1 MKRII
6 ALFVIFLIVLQ
17 PASVI
22 AAREEQGADFDP
34 DSITCEAAIMVEQ
47 NSGKV
52 LFERN
57 SRKKMYP
64 ASLTKVLTA
73 LLAIEELDLNDTIT
87 VGREINL
94 KALDASGAGL
104 VVGEKISVSDLLRAL
119 LIPSGN
125 DAAYT
130 VAVQVARK
138 KANDPSMSIQ
148 QAVDYFAKM
157 MTERAKEL
165 GAENSNFV
173 NPHGYHDD
181 NHYSTAYDMYLI
193 TKEAMK
199 HEIFREIVSTQY
211 YSIKN
216 DENAESGDKKVEH
229 SWVNRNLMLRK
240 KGEYYYENATGVKTG
255 YTSKAGNCLISSA
268 EKDKLSVILVTMNF
282 PTEKERWEGSISL
295 LDYGL
300 NNFQFHTVVKEGDIV
315 SSVKVGKKFFKNT
328 VNLDVLAEK
337 GYEDLFNKKDIPEI
351 MANIEWDSNLIDPRQ
366 EGQDETRLLGPIY
379 EGQKVGR
386 VVYML
391 NGDILAES
399 NLIASETVMK
409 LNIIDHVLLGGDYVL
424 KHWYIVVIPLVVLVI
439 LFGTLRISK
448 TRRKEH
454 DMGFEKRRRY

>member
-1 MKRII
+1 
-6 ALFVIFLIVLQ
+6 
-17 PASVI
+17 
-22 AAREEQGADFDP
+22 
-34 DSITCEAAIMVEQ
+34 MVEQ

-295 LDYGL
+295 LDY
-300 NNFQFHTVVKEGDIV
+300 
-315 SSVKVGKKFFKNT
+315 
-328 VNLDVLAEK
+328 AE
-337 GYEDLFNKKDIPEI
+337 
-351 MANIEWDSNLIDPRQ
+351 
-366 EGQDETRLLGPIY
+366 
-379 EGQKVGR
+379 
-386 VVYML
+386 
-391 NGDILAES
+391 
-399 NLIASETVMK
+399 
-409 LNIIDHVLLGGDYVL
+409 
-424 KHWYIVVIPLVVLVI
+424 
-439 LFGTLRISK
+439 
-448 TRRKEH
+448 
-454 DMGFEKRRRY
+454 